1 VVRKNI
7 VKVAIGKRERSSKM
21 YTQEQAQRIR
31 RYLTA
36 KVVEARRSAED
47 IKQAKEERSKDVT

>member
-1 VVRKNI
+1 
-7 VKVAIGKRERSSKM
+7 M

-36 KVVEARRSAED
+36 KVVEARRNAED

>member
-1 VVRKNI
+1 MRKNI
-7 VKVAIGKRERSSKM
+7 VKVSIGKRERSSKT